1 MSTTN
6 VTSNVKNPGLGKT
19 GQKRSA
25 GVNVRKMVM
34 TAMLSAVAFI
44 LMFFD
49 FSVPFMPAF
58 IKMDLSE
65 LPALIGAFAMGPVS
79 GVVICL
85 IKNLLHLLMSST
97 GGVGELSNF
106 ILGACF
112 VLPAGLIYKK
122 WKSKKAA
129 FLGALAGAALMA
141 AISIVSNYYVVY
153 PVYYNFM
160 PKETILEAYQ
170 LIFPGVSS
178 IFESLVVFN
187 TPFTFV
193 KGLFSVIITLLV
205 YKPLSPIIKGGQQ

>member
-6 VTSNVKNPGLGKT
+6 ATNVRNVTNTKT
-19 GQKRSA
+19 NRRM
-25 GVNVRKMVM
+25 GVNVRKMTM

-49 FSVPFMPAF
+49 FSVPFMPSF

-65 LPALIGAFAMGPVS
+65 LPALIGSFAMGPLS

-85 IKNLLHLLMSST
+85 IKNLIHLFMTTT

-112 VLPAGLIYKK
+112 VLPAGLIYKLRK
-122 WKSKKAA
+122 GRKAA
-129 FLGALAGAALMA
+129 LGGAMLGAVLMA
-141 AISIVSNYYVVY
+141 LVSIVSNYFIVY

-160 PKETILEAYQ
+160 PQETILTAYQ
-170 LIFPGVSS
+170 AIFHGVDN
-178 IFESLVVFN
+178 ILECLVVFN
-187 TPFTFV
+187 APFTFV
-193 KGLFSVIITLLV
+193 KGLFSVIITLLI
-205 YKPLSPIIKGGQQ
+205 YKPLSPIIKGTQE